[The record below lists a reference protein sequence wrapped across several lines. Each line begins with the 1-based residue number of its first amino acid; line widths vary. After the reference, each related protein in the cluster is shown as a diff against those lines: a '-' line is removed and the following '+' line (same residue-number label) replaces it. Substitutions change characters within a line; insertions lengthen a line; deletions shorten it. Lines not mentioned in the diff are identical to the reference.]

1 MHTIKEV
8 FMIKKYEFIDRTLF
22 LIRKLLADN
31 LVDESTLDEMVI
43 ERNKLLK
50 AFTKEK

>member
-31 LVDESTLDEMVI
+31 LVDEMVI